1 MQSKEYMPTPR
12 KKRKLNSDISDDE
25 AVIEEIE
32 HGVEQGIEQSGEEEQ
47 DFTFLFNLSQRFR
60 LLLQTRRVIVTA
72 TCWRGDGAVDVLS
85 IMLEMLGIP
94 KPVKIVRQAFYD
106 QVRLEFGKPRREQ
119 RLLCMSVRSR
129 SQHWMERTL
138 FANSDPALVR
148 WLQDAHDADRFEMR
162 HSTITRTQHLRLNT
176 VDWTLH
182 GQCCKLLDKH
192 PDPQQVRRQ
201 LDSDSK
207 ARQPELHGQVQWRW
221 RYIKGFGRSKTATRV
236 HYPSVQ
242 MHQAILKGVE

>member
-12 KKRKLNSDISDDE
+12 KKRKLNSDISDNE
-25 AVIEEIE
+25 AVIEQSGKE
-32 HGVEQGIEQSGEEEQ
+32 EQG
-47 DFTFLFNLSQRFR
+47 FTFLFNLSQRFR

-106 QVRLEFGKPRREQ
+106 QVRLEFGKPRREKCVI
-119 RLLCMSVRSR
+119 CMSVS

-221 RYIKGFGRSKTATRV
+221 RYIKGFGRSKTSTRV

-242 MHQAILKGVE
+242 MHQAILKGVEAAMRL